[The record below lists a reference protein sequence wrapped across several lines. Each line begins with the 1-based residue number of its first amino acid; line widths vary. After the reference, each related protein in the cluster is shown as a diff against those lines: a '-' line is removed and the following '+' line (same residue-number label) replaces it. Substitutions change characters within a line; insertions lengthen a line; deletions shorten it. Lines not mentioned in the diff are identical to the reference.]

1 VFRVLVV
8 AAVALAV
15 GLGMVR
21 WAERTEE
28 RAQAVV
34 EPPPV
39 DERIRVEVLN
49 GGGRSGM
56 ARAGT
61 DFLREFGFDVVAL
74 GNARAFDRDSSVV
87 LDRVG
92 RPDWAARVARAMG
105 IAHVETQRDSTR
117 YVDVSVI
124 LGAEWEP
131 PGPEVTSEEEEAG
144 LSWWDPRRIWR

>member
-1 VFRVLVV
+1 
-8 AAVALAV
+8 
-15 GLGMVR
+15 MVR
-21 WAERTEE
+21 WAERSEDRSE
-28 RAQAVV
+28 AVV
-34 EPPPV
+34 EAVPV

-49 GGGRSGM
+49 GGGRPGM
-56 ARAGT
+56 AREGT

-74 GNARAFDRDSSVV
+74 GNAGAFDRDSSVV

-92 RPDWAARVARAMG
+92 RPDWAARVAGAMG
-105 IAHVETQRDSTR
+105 IPHVVTERDSTH

-131 PGPEVTSEEEEAG
+131 PGPQITSEEEEAG